1 MITRAAAK
9 AKRAEMISNPSPESD
24 NVSAEPP
31 PFVPFQMGPSLERIP
46 DDVLLEIVSHLPT
59 LDDHPRHTSFKRP
72 RLQHVIPSTILVRT
86 STLRALSQTSRLLR
100 SCCLAMAWQNV
111 ELCGEKLLKYN
122 MPFYDAFGAAIET
135 AIRVLEACPYL
146 LPFIQTVSVML
157 TSYRYT
163 EIIPEFAACLATLPN
178 LSAIHVVHTEYKLM
192 TAIRN
197 AFRGIRLP
205 SVRRIS
211 LPSLAHEIIRSCPNV
226 EEVVCLADNYEGG
239 GRIVQSLAECK
250 CYHVRMVKGICAPL
264 TRLINIAP
272 NLTHASVSMESDMTP
287 LIDFPHLDTIEI
299 LVQYLYSQDRQPIS
313 EIAASAIEKAR
324 EILKG
329 NKSQAEKTV
338 VLRITNSHSAYRPYE
353 FSIGKYVTREIIKV

>member
-1 MITRAAAK
+1 MTN
-9 AKRAEMISNPSPESD
+9 SPSPESD

-31 PFVPFQMGPSLERIP
+31 PFVPFQTRPSLERIP

-59 LDDHPRHTSFKRP
+59 LGDHPRHASFKHP
-72 RLQHVIPSTILVRT
+72 GFPHAIPSAILVRT

-100 SCCLAMAWQNV
+100 SRCLAMAWQNL
-111 ELCGEKLLKYN
+111 ELCGEKLLKYKVA
-122 MPFYDAFGAAIET
+122 FYDAFGAATEI

-146 LPFIQTVSVML
+146 LPFIQTVSVIL
-157 TSYRYT
+157 TRYRYT

-178 LSAIHVVHTEYKLM
+178 LSAIHVVHTEYRLK
-192 TAIRN
+192 TTIRN

-211 LPSLAHEIIRSCPNV
+211 LPSLAHEIIRGCPNV
-226 EEVVCLADNYEGG
+226 EEVVCLADEYEGG
-239 GRIVQSLAECK
+239 GRIIQSLAECK
-250 CYHVRMVKGICAPL
+250 CYHVRIVKGISAPL

-272 NLTHASVSMESDMTP
+272 NLTHANMTP
-287 LIDFPHLDTIEI
+287 LTDFPHLDTIEI
-299 LVQYLYSQDRQPIS
+299 LVEYLIVQESLPLS
-313 EIAASAIEKAR
+313 EVAASAIEKAR

-338 VLRITNSHSAYRPYE
+338 VLRRSNSFRGYGAYE
-353 FSIGKYVTREIIKV
+353 FSFGEYVTREIIKV

>member
-9 AKRAEMISNPSPESD
+9 AKRAEMISNSSPESD

-59 LDDHPRHTSFKRP
+59 LDDHPRHTSSKRP
-72 RLQHVIPSTILVRT
+72 MVQHVIPSTILVRT

-100 SCCLAMAWQNV
+100 SRCLAMAWQNV

-122 MPFYDAFGAAIET
+122 MPFYDAFGAATET

-239 GRIVQSLAECK
+239 GRIIQSLAECK

-264 TRLINIAP
+264 T
-272 NLTHASVSMESDMTP
+272 HMTP

-299 LVQYLYSQDRQPIS
+299 LVQYLICQERQPLS

-338 VLRITNSHSAYRPYE
+338 VLRITNSHSVYGPYE
-353 FSIGKYVTREIIKV
+353 FAIGKYVTREIIKV